1 MKWIQE
7 NVQTYYDVYKC
18 SNCGAAI
25 MVNESGFY
33 RVTVK
38 IANRSVKIDV

>member
-25 MVNESGFY
+25 MVNESGFLPCY
-33 RVTVK
+33 CK
-38 IANRSVKIDV
+38 NCEQEAED